1 MASEGAREPRTHT
14 RKVPT
19 TQSIDKIEP
28 VCYYITMKTLKI
40 YRDGKYDIK
49 ANIALKIR
57 VHAPIILQKLD
68 DGFNKLYE
76 Y

>member
-1 MASEGAREPRTHT
+1 
-14 RKVPT
+14 
-19 TQSIDKIEP
+19 
-28 VCYYITMKTLKI
+28 MKTLKI

-57 VHAPIILQKLD
+57 VYAPIVLQKLD
-68 DGFNKLYE
+68 DDFNKLYE

>member
-1 MASEGAREPRTHT
+1 MLLCIHNQ
-14 RKVPT
+14 RKV
-19 TQSIDKIEP
+19 
-28 VCYYITMKTLKI
+28 KTNMNDMKI

-57 VHAPIILQKLD
+57 IKAPIILQKLD

>member
-1 MASEGAREPRTHT
+1 
-14 RKVPT
+14 
-19 TQSIDKIEP
+19 
-28 VCYYITMKTLKI
+28 MKTFKI

-57 VHAPIILQKLD
+57 VHTPIILQKLD

-76 Y
+76 L

>member
-1 MASEGAREPRTHT
+1 MN
-14 RKVPT
+14 
-19 TQSIDKIEP
+19 D
-28 VCYYITMKTLKI
+28 MKI

-57 VHAPIILQKLD
+57 LKAPIILQKLD

>member
-1 MASEGAREPRTHT
+1 
-14 RKVPT
+14 
-19 TQSIDKIEP
+19 
-28 VCYYITMKTLKI
+28 MKTLKI

-57 VHAPIILQKLD
+57 VYAPIVLQKLD

-76 Y
+76 L